1 MIGLTNLFYKSMAG
15 FKFPT
20 MLRLEIYVDI
30 PKLKYLKQPST
41 VRIIVDEMSK
51 VRIRQIRKR
60 AQESSLKD

>member
-1 MIGLTNLFYKSMAG
+1 MAG
-15 FKFPT
+15 LKFPT

-30 PKLKYLKQPST
+30 PKLQYLKQPST

-51 VRIRQIRKR
+51 VRIRQIRKH

>member
-1 MIGLTNLFYKSMAG
+1 MAG

-30 PKLKYLKQPST
+30 PKFKYLKQPST

-51 VRIRQIRKR
+51 VRIRQIRKH